1 MFKYI
6 FFNGDVIMNKKIIK
20 IIILTLLVVFLAF
33 SIITSSKNYEMS
45 LLSKKWEEFGYAY
58 NDFPSEMELFDNGK
72 GSVDGYGVTWK
83 AKDGV
88 LTIDT
93 EEKSLRFTY
102 SIEGYGSFDLRKNL
116 LLYDSDGNKMMYIF
130 FG

>member
-1 MFKYI
+1 
-6 FFNGDVIMNKKIIK
+6 MNKKIIK
-20 IIILTLLVVFLAF
+20 IIILTLLAVFLIF
-33 SIITSSKNYEMS
+33 NIITSSKNYEMS

-72 GSVDGYGVTWK
+72 GIVDGYEVTWK
-83 AKDGV
+83 AKDGI
-88 LTIDT
+88 LTINT

-102 SIEGYGSFDLRKNL
+102 SIEDYGSFDIRKNL
-116 LLYDSDGNKMMYIF
+116 LLYDSSGNKMTYIF